1 MKKLFIILAV
11 MAIMFGC
18 TERQHP
24 LIRQAWEMIE
34 EKPESAK
41 VVLAKIY
48 TNSLTES
55 DMADYGL
62 LKTMVTY
69 KTQGMYKTYGMV
81 ENDSLITVSI
91 VYYNQ
96 HGDDWHRGRAYYYR
110 GAIRMSKLG
119 NIPDAVKDFKVAEI
133 ISEAADD
140 EELKNLVY
148 GMLFFVN
155 VSFNNHPQTLKYA
168 HKWLNSN
175 IELNDS
181 VKILQSLLEC
191 ATAYADIG
199 QTDSACIYIE
209 KALSPQMLSLASE
222 ERGTVNV
229 MKGRNG
235 VMTSY
240 LHLLPEIYAQAAKIY
255 QEQGDDEKAMAY
267 LTKWKETSLYIG
279 YLHEAR
285 IRKAQGEYEKAIK
298 LAKMEM
304 GLPDCD
310 QKTRMKCMELLS
322 EIYELTGDKEQASEA
337 KKYLKA
343 YDDSMKYI
351 NQVMQMAEWQQR
363 FDELQQT
370 KDFYRRT
377 SWMQVLIIA
386 LIVVVALAIG
396 VGMWLHRRKVRR
408 LSFRLDEDARR
419 ISELRTKIELQE
431 KSGEENGQEM
441 ARLKEE
447 LESRMERISG
457 TLLVGTQMFSQL
469 QQRQCIAEATA
480 KEQQCLVDYFAQLRP
495 KRWQEWERR
504 YSGLSTAQYI
514 FLIMQDD
521 LRYDDEAIA
530 AALNVKRTSVRS
542 MRSRIKGR
550 ER

>member
-1 MKKLFIILAV
+1 MKKLLIILEITV
-11 MAIMFGC
+11 IVIGC
-18 TERQHP
+18 TEQHP
-24 LIRQAWEMIE
+24 LLRRAWNLME

-41 VVLAKIY
+41 FVLAKIY

-62 LKTMVTY
+62 LKTMATY
-69 KTQGMYKTYGMV
+69 KTHGLYKTYGMV
-81 ENDSLITVSI
+81 ENDSLITASI

-110 GAIRMSKLG
+110 GAIRMSKFG

-148 GMLFFVN
+148 GMLYFVN
-155 VSFNNHPQTLKYA
+155 ASFNNHPQTLKYA

-181 VKILQSLLEC
+181 MKILNSLIWC
-191 ATAYADIG
+191 ATAYADMG

-209 KALSPQMLSLASE
+209 KALTPQMLSLANE

-229 MKGRNG
+229 IKGRNG

-240 LHLLPEIYAQAAKIY
+240 SHLLPDIYAQAAKIY
-255 QEQGDDEKAMAY
+255 QEHGDDEKAMAY
-267 LTKWKETSLYIG
+267 LTKWKETSHYIG
-279 YLHEAR
+279 YLPEAR
-285 IRKAQGEYEKAIK
+285 IWKAQGQYEKAIELVK
-298 LAKMEM
+298 EELIN
-304 GLPDCD
+304 CD
-310 QKTRMKCMELLS
+310 RRTRMQCMKLLS
-322 EIYELTGDKEQASEA
+322 ELYELTGNQELASEA
-337 KKYLKA
+337 RKQVKA
-343 YDDSMKYI
+343 YEDSMRYI
-351 NQVMQMAEWQQR
+351 NQTLQMAGWQQK
-363 FDELQQT
+363 FDEVQQT

-377 SWMQVLIIA
+377 SWMQGLIIA
-386 LIVVVALAIG
+386 LIVVVILAI
-396 VGMWLHRRKVRR
+396 VFGMWWHRRKVRR
-408 LSFRLDEDARR
+408 LSFRLDEDASR
-419 ISELRTKIELQE
+419 ISELRTNIEQLE
-431 KSGEENGQEM
+431 KSGEQNGQEM
-441 ARLKEE
+441 TRLKEE
-447 LESRMERISG
+447 LENRMERISG

-495 KRWQEWERR
+495 KRWQEWERK

-521 LRYDDEAIA
+521 LRFDDEAIA
-530 AALNVKRTSVRS
+530 AILDVKRVSVRS
-542 MRSRIKGR
+542 MRARIKGR
-550 ER
+550 KR

>member
-1 MKKLFIILAV
+1 MKKLLIILEITV
-11 MAIMFGC
+11 IVIGC
-18 TERQHP
+18 TEQHP
-24 LIRQAWEMIE
+24 LLRRAWNLME

-41 VVLAKIY
+41 FVLAKIY

-62 LKTMVTY
+62 LKTMATY
-69 KTQGMYKTYGMV
+69 KTHGLYKTYGMV
-81 ENDSLITVSI
+81 ENDSLITASI

-110 GAIRMSKLG
+110 GAIRMSKFG

-148 GMLFFVN
+148 GMLYFVN
-155 VSFNNHPQTLKYA
+155 ASFNNHPQALKYA

-181 VKILQSLLEC
+181 MKILNSLIWC
-191 ATAYADIG
+191 ATAYADMG

-209 KALSPQMLSLASE
+209 KALTPQMLSLANE

-229 MKGRNG
+229 IKGRNG

-240 LHLLPEIYAQAAKIY
+240 SHLLPDIYAQAAKIY
-255 QEQGDDEKAMAY
+255 QQHGDDEKAMAY
-267 LTKWKETSLYIG
+267 LTKWKETSHYIG
-279 YLHEAR
+279 YLPEAR
-285 IRKAQGEYEKAIK
+285 IWKAQGQYEKAIELVK
-298 LAKMEM
+298 EELIN
-304 GLPDCD
+304 CD
-310 QKTRMKCMELLS
+310 RRTRMQCMELLS
-322 EIYELTGDKEQASEA
+322 ELYELTGNQEQALEA

-343 YDDSMKYI
+343 YEDSMRYV
-351 NQVMQMAEWQQR
+351 NQTLQMAEWQQK
-363 FDELQQT
+363 FDEVQQT

-377 SWMQVLIIA
+377 SWMQGLIIV

-396 VGMWLHRRKVRR
+396 IGMLLHRRKVRR
-408 LSFRLDEDARR
+408 LSFRLDEDASR
-419 ISELRTKIELQE
+419 ISELRTNIEQLE
-431 KSGEENGQEM
+431 KSGTENSQEM
-441 ARLKEE
+441 TRLKEE
-447 LESRMERISG
+447 LENRMERISG

-495 KRWQEWERR
+495 KRWQEWERK

-521 LRYDDEAIA
+521 LHFDDEAIA
-530 AALNVKRTSVRS
+530 VALNVKRTSVRS

>member
-1 MKKLFIILAV
+1 MKKLLIILEITV
-11 MAIMFGC
+11 IVIGC
-18 TERQHP
+18 TEQHP
-24 LIRQAWEMIE
+24 LLRRAWNLME

-41 VVLAKIY
+41 FVLAKIY

-62 LKTMVTY
+62 LKTMATY
-69 KTQGMYKTYGMV
+69 KTHGLYKTYGMV
-81 ENDSLITVSI
+81 ENDSLITASI

-110 GAIRMSKLG
+110 GAIRMSKFG

-148 GMLFFVN
+148 GMLYFVN
-155 VSFNNHPQTLKYA
+155 ASFNNHPQALKYA

-181 VKILQSLLEC
+181 MKILNSLIWC
-191 ATAYADIG
+191 ATAYADMG

-209 KALSPQMLSLASE
+209 KALTPQMLSLANE

-229 MKGRNG
+229 IKGRNG

-240 LHLLPEIYAQAAKIY
+240 SHLLPDIYAQAAKIY
-255 QEQGDDEKAMAY
+255 QQHGDDEKAMAY
-267 LTKWKETSLYIG
+267 LTKWKETSHYIG
-279 YLHEAR
+279 YLPEAR
-285 IRKAQGEYEKAIK
+285 IWKAQGQYEKAIELVK
-298 LAKMEM
+298 EELIN
-304 GLPDCD
+304 CD
-310 QKTRMKCMELLS
+310 RRTRMQCMELLS
-322 EIYELTGDKEQASEA
+322 QLYELTGNQEQALEA

-343 YDDSMKYI
+343 YEDSMRYV
-351 NQVMQMAEWQQR
+351 NQTLQMAEWQQK
-363 FDELQQT
+363 FDEVQQT

-377 SWMQVLIIA
+377 SWMQGLIIV

-396 VGMWLHRRKVRR
+396 IGMLLHRRKVRR
-408 LSFRLDEDARR
+408 LSFRLDEDASR
-419 ISELRTKIELQE
+419 ISELRTNIEQLE
-431 KSGEENGQEM
+431 KSGEQNGQEM
-441 ARLKEE
+441 ERLKEE
-447 LESRMERISG
+447 LENRMERISG

-495 KRWQEWERR
+495 KRWQEWERK

-521 LRYDDEAIA
+521 LRFDDETIA

>member
-1 MKKLFIILAV
+1 MKKLLIILTIT
-11 MAIMFGC
+11 AIVIGC
-18 TERQHP
+18 TEQHP
-24 LIRQAWEMIE
+24 LLRRAWNLME

-41 VVLAKIY
+41 VVLAKVRM
-48 TNSLTES
+48 NSLTEGEK
-55 DMADYGL
+55 AEYGL
-62 LKTMVTY
+62 LRTIAAY
-69 KTQGMYKTYGMV
+69 KTSEKI
-81 ENDSLITVSI
+81 EDDSLITASI
-91 VYYNQ
+91 AYYNQ

-110 GAIRMSKLG
+110 GTVRMSKFG
-119 NIPDAVKDFKVAEI
+119 DNPDAIKDFKVAEI
-133 ISEAADD
+133 ISEADDD

-148 GMLFFVN
+148 GMLYFVN
-155 VSFNNHPQTLKYA
+155 ASFNNHPQTLKYA

-181 VKILQSLLEC
+181 MKILQSLLEC
-191 ATAYADIG
+191 ATAYVDMG

-209 KALSPQMLSLASE
+209 KVLSPQMLSLASE

-235 VMTSY
+235 VMTGY

-267 LTKWKETSLYIG
+267 LTKWKETSHYIG
-279 YLHEAR
+279 YLPEAR
-285 IRKAQGEYEKAIK
+285 IWKAQGQYEKAIELVK
-298 LAKMEM
+298 EELIN
-304 GLPDCD
+304 CD
-310 QKTRMKCMELLS
+310 RKTRMQCMELLS
-322 EIYELTGDKEQASEA
+322 ELYELTGNQEQALEA

-363 FDELQQT
+363 FDEVRQT

-386 LIVVVALAIG
+386 LIVVVVFAIV
-396 VGMWLHRRKVRR
+396 VGMWWHRRKVRR

-419 ISELRTKIELQE
+419 ISELRTNIEQLE
-431 KSGEENGQEM
+431 KSGTENGQEM

-457 TLLVGTQMFSQL
+457 TLLVGTQIYSQL
-469 QQRQCIAEATA
+469 QQRQCIADATA

-495 KRWQEWERR
+495 KRWQEWERK
-504 YSGLSTAQYI
+504 YIGLSTAQYV

-521 LRYDDEAIA
+521 LHYDDEAIA
-530 AALNVKRTSVRS
+530 AALGVKRTSVRS

-550 ER
+550 EK

>member
-18 TERQHP
+18 SEQQHP

-34 EKPESAK
+34 EKPESVK
-41 VVLAKIY
+41 VILAKIY

-62 LKTMVTY
+62 LRTIATY
-69 KTQGMYKTYGMV
+69 KTHGMYKTYGMV
-81 ENDSLITVSI
+81 DNDSLITVSI

-148 GMLFFVN
+148 GMLYFVN
-155 VSFNNHPQTLKYA
+155 ASFNNHPQTLKYA

-181 VKILQSLLEC
+181 MKILQSLLEC
-191 ATAYADIG
+191 ATAYADMG

-222 ERGTVNV
+222 KRGTVNV
-229 MKGRNG
+229 IKGKNG

-240 LHLLPEIYAQAAKIY
+240 SHLLPDIYAQAAKIY
-255 QEQGDDEKAMAY
+255 QEHGDDEKAMAY
-267 LTKWKETSLYIG
+267 LTKWKETSHYIG
-279 YLHEAR
+279 YLPEAR
-285 IRKAQGEYEKAIK
+285 IWKAQGQYEKAIELVK
-298 LAKMEM
+298 DELRN
-304 GLPDCD
+304 CD
-310 QKTRMKCMELLS
+310 RKTRMRCMELLS
-322 EIYELTGDKEQASEA
+322 ELYELTGNQEQALEA

-343 YDDSMKYI
+343 YDDSMK
-351 NQVMQMAEWQQR
+351 
-363 FDELQQT
+363 
-370 KDFYRRT
+370 DFYRRT
-377 SWMQVLIIA
+377 SWMLGLIIA
-386 LIVVVALAIG
+386 LIVVVALAIV
-396 VGMWLHRRKVRR
+396 VGLWWHRRKVRR

-419 ISELRTKIELQE
+419 ISELRTNIEQLE
-431 KSGEENGQEM
+431 KSGTENGQEM

-457 TLLVGTQMFSQL
+457 TLLIGTQMFSQL
-469 QQRQCIAEATA
+469 QQHQCIAEATA
-480 KEQQCLVDYFAQLRP
+480 KEQQEPLHSAVRISHHAGRP
-495 KRWQEWERR
+495 P
-504 YSGLSTAQYI
+504 L
-514 FLIMQDD
+514 
-521 LRYDDEAIA
+521 
-530 AALNVKRTSVRS
+530 
-542 MRSRIKGR
+542 
-550 ER
+550 